1 MLDFEGVAAG
11 IRSGV
16 NKFIEGSGKCQ
27 DQGINILINKVH
39 IVPIK
44 PRDLLEFCRDA
55 TLTQPPNSNFQCES
69 A

>member
-1 MLDFEGVAAG
+1 MRYGRLMLDFEEVAAG

-16 NKFIEGSGKCQ
+16 NKFIEGSGKCR
-27 DQGINILINKVH
+27 DQGINIPINKVC

-55 TLTQPPNSNFQCES
+55 TLTQPRKL
-69 A
+69 